1 MIIEALMTTMIEVT
15 SLAITTAIR
24 QGAITRVAVVGAD
37 IIQGVATSITN
48 PIISPITMDQEE
60 GMMIEVVVIQALR
73 RISFLII

>member
-24 QGAITRVAVVGAD
+24 QEAITRVAVVGAD

>member
-1 MIIEALMTTMIEVT
+1 MIIEALMTTMTEVT

-24 QGAITRVAVVGAD
+24 QEAITRVAVVGAD
-37 IIQGVATSITN
+37 TIQGVATSITN

-60 GMMIEVVVIQALR
+60 GMKTEVVVTQALR